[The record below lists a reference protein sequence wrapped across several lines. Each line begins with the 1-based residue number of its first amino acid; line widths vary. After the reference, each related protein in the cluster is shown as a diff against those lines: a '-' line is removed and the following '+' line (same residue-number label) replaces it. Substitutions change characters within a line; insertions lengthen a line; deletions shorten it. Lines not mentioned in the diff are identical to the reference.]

1 MPLPHLLPC
10 TGEDIHCVYSGP
22 TLCPP
27 VQCTVQRGRAGHSQ
41 AESWVRL
48 AECSCGVTSL
58 INNIIGEQVA
68 FHTNHKTKFY
78 TYNENLL

>member
-1 MPLPHLLPC
+1 M
-10 TGEDIHCVYSGP
+10 YSGP

-27 VQCTVQRGRAGHSQ
+27 VQCTVQRGRAQSGRELGQ
-41 AESWVRL
+41 AGGVW
-48 AECSCGVTSL
+48 CSCGVTSL

>member
-1 MPLPHLLPC
+1 MCTVAPLCARPYS
-10 TGEDIHCVYSGP
+10 VQYSG
-22 TLCPP
+22 
-27 VQCTVQRGRAGHSQ
+27 AGHSQ
-41 AESWVRL
+41 AESWARL